1 MQRSNSP
8 PLDPSASDRFPP
20 TGAVV
25 PVAPRVGKRP
35 ALLTPAVR
43 KALRNRMLFF
53 RQASLGQIQHLSGA
67 SEADLRRFRRDLT
80 ESRIPDI
87 LLQRGAGLPFTREL
101 PQGALLYL
109 LVRALRPRRVV
120 ETGVRPGYSTAWLL
134 AGLDANGTGELV
146 SLGPGPTV
154 GRASGVNDVTV
165 GQFVAPAQR
174 GRDELAHRHVVHP
187 RGAADRRTRA
197 ERDQL
202 ARPVRVQP
210 GEEPRGGVAGPHP
223 RLHDPAGPERPDEQ
237 VEERPLRELAG
248 ERQPRAPL
256 EEDVGD
262 AALREVAAEPLEVR
276 LGRSRQVLDL
286 FEGSLA
292 EEEHPVPERLPHGG
306 RQ

>member
-8 PLDPSASDRFPP
+8 TLDPSASDRFPP

-67 SEADLRRFRRDLT
+67 SEADLKRFRRDLT
-80 ESRIPDI
+80 ESSIPDI

-165 GQFVAPAQR
+165 GQFVAPALR
-174 GRDELAHRHVVHP
+174 GRWTLVLGNTENRLEEVLAGTPIDLYFYDNGPDTSRARFELKSAWPALSERGVLLAHHVDANSAWTEFCRLQGLP
-187 RGAADRRTRA
+187 PQILD
-197 ERDQL
+197 
-202 ARPVRVQP
+202 
-210 GEEPRGGVAGPHP
+210 AGPPPMGALGVRTP
-223 RLHDPAGPERPDEQ
+223 RPA
-237 VEERPLRELAG
+237 
-248 ERQPRAPL
+248 
-256 EEDVGD
+256 
-262 AALREVAAEPLEVR
+262 
-276 LGRSRQVLDL
+276 
-286 FEGSLA
+286 
-292 EEEHPVPERLPHGG
+292 
-306 RQ
+306 